1 MAPPRIVIAEN
12 QTGTEVPLPDLP
24 INVPASGSA
33 NLSDVAPFWLIQ
45 ESSELQ
51 TAIEG
56 DAILLNDGS
65 ATLTKQASLDYLW
78 GDTQGS
84 IS

>member
-1 MAPPRIVIAEN
+1 MALPRICIAEN
-12 QTGTEVPLPDLP
+12 QTGSEVLLPDLP

-45 ESSELQ
+45 ESSELKA
-51 TAIEG
+51 AIEA
-56 DAILLNDGS
+56 DTVLLNNGS
-65 ATLTKQASLDYLW
+65 ATLTKQASMDYLW